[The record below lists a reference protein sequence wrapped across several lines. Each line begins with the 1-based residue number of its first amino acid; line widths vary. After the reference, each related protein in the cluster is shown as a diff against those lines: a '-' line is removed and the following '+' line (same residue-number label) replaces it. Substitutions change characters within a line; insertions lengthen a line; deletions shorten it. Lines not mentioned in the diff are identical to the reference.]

1 MNDHAHSHRGFS
13 RSAEGACGGFCVVFV
28 CMWGGVIAAHAVLCF
43 KAAPLSGESVVL
55 PITVTPKDAQLREGE
70 RDVYWK
76 VVSCW

>member
-1 MNDHAHSHRGFS
+1 MHTVTED
-13 RSAEGACGGFCVVFV
+13 SAGLPKEPVVVSALCLFV
-28 CMWGGVIAAHAVLCF
+28 CGGGVIAAHAVLCF

>member
-1 MNDHAHSHRGFS
+1 M
-13 RSAEGACGGFCVVFV
+13 SAEGACGGFLRCVCFYV
-28 CMWGGVIAAHAVLCF
+28 GVIAAHAVLCF

-55 PITVTPKDAQLREGE
+55 PITVTPKDAQLRDWE